1 MNTGSILINY
11 VADFIYCIPF
21 NKALKHRLFNMWK
34 SLPKITRLLSFK
46 AKT

>member
-1 MNTGSILINY
+1 MNTGSTLINY

-21 NKALKHRLFNMWK
+21 NKALKPRLFHVWK
-34 SLPKITRLLSFK
+34 SLPKIIRLLSFK